1 MRRRGPA
8 PRRPPL
14 PALRIDEPSMP
25 VPLIDLTADYREL
38 KAEIDEAIARVIAR
52 AAFVGGEEMQLFERE
67 LAAFVGVRRAVGLGN
82 CSDALEL
89 ALQALGVGPGDRVL
103 TVPFTFAATVE
114 AIVRV
119 GAEPVLVDIDER
131 DFTIDVDAAA
141 RAARP
146 RQKIKAIIAVHLY
159 GHPADLDRP
168 AAAGSPA
175 RRGPDR
181 GRRAGARRLVL
192 TCRGSAAGSE
202 ASATPAC
209 FSFYPTKNLG
219 AMGDGGAL
227 VTDSDEIAR
236 RVWLLANHGDAG
248 KYEHVIANGGNSRLD
263 GIQAAVL
270 RVKLRHLDAW
280 NARRRRGAAAYTRLL
295 ADLPVLLP
303 RERARGGIGLSP
315 VHDPRRRPRRAAR
328 GPRRARHRQR
338 RPLPAVRSISRK
350 DFATSP
356 PQRAPSRWPS
366 AAPREVLSLPMSPHL
381 DDAAIEQVS
390 AALHAACC

>member
-1 MRRRGPA
+1 
-8 PRRPPL
+8 
-14 PALRIDEPSMP
+14 MP

-141 RAARP
+141 RALD

-159 GHPADLDRP
+159 GHPADLDRLLP
-168 AAAGSPA
+168 LA
-175 RRGPDR
+175 RRHGAALIEDAAQAH
-181 GRRAGARRLVL
+181 GAWCIVQGQRRRV
-192 TCRGSAAGSE
+192 GSVGDA
-202 ASATPAC
+202 AC

-227 VTDSDEIAR
+227 VTDSEEIAR

-280 NARRRRGAAAYTRLL
+280 NARRRRAAATYARLL

-315 VHDPRRRPRRAAR
+315 VHDPRRRPRKAAR

-338 RPLPAVRSISRK
+338 RPLPAGASSTGRI
-350 DFATSP
+350 SP
-356 PQRAPSRWPS
+356 PRRRRGLLPSGRALRRGGTVPAHV
-366 AAPREVLSLPMSPHL
+366 AAPGRRRHRAGQRRP
-381 DDAAIEQVS
+381 A
-390 AALHAACC
+390 